1 MTEVVIEQII
11 YLVKLVSAAICGGLI
26 GYERQSRKKTAGTR
40 THIIIAVA
48 AAEMMIISKYGFQDV
63 LGEYIKLDP
72 SRIAAGIVTAIGF
85 IGSGIIIF
93 RNNNVNGITTSA
105 GIWATVGVGMAMG
118 AGMYVLGIVS
128 TAIVMTV
135 ELFLG
140 RKGFLSKKGGEEKEL
155 KIGFRENPEKE
166 VFQFIEQIILEEGCR
181 IESVQLIEESVLY
194 VMSAQIAISS
204 KGNVVSLVGRLKGVG
219 PMVQITIQ

>member
-1 MTEVVIEQII
+1 MVIEQII

-63 LGEYIKLDP
+63 VGEYIKLDP

-118 AGMYVLGIVS
+118 AGMYVLGIAS

-140 RKGFLSKKGGEEKEL
+140 RKGFLSKQGGEDKEL
-155 KIGFRENPEKE
+155 KIEFRENPEKE

-194 VMSAQIAISS
+194 VMSAQIAIPSRGS
-204 KGNVVSLVGRLKGVG
+204 VISLLGRLNGVCH
-219 PMVQITIQ
+219 MVQITIQ

>member
-1 MTEVVIEQII
+1 MVIEQII

-63 LGEYIKLDP
+63 VGEYIKLDP

-118 AGMYVLGIVS
+118 AGMYVLGIAS

-140 RKGFLSKKGGEEKEL
+140 RKGFLSKQGGEEKEL
-155 KIGFRENPEKE
+155 KIEFRENPEKE

-194 VMSAQIAISS
+194 VMSAQIAIPSRGS
-204 KGNVVSLVGRLKGVG
+204 VISLLGRLNGVCH
-219 PMVQITIQ
+219 MVQITIQ

>member
-1 MTEVVIEQII
+1 MVIEQII

-26 GYERQSRKKTAGTR
+26 GYERQSRKKAAGTR

-63 LGEYIKLDP
+63 VGEYIKLDP

-85 IGSGIIIF
+85 IGSEIIIF

-118 AGMYVLGIVS
+118 AGMYVLGIAS

-140 RKGFLSKKGGEEKEL
+140 RKGFLSKQGGEDKEL
-155 KIGFRENPEKE
+155 KIEFRENPEKE

-194 VMSAQIAISS
+194 VMSAQIAIPSRGS
-204 KGNVVSLVGRLKGVG
+204 VISLLGRLNGVCH
-219 PMVQITIQ
+219 MVQITIQ

>member
-1 MTEVVIEQII
+1 MVIEQII

-63 LGEYIKLDP
+63 VGEYIKLDP

-118 AGMYVLGIVS
+118 AGMYVLGIAS

-140 RKGFLSKKGGEEKEL
+140 RKGFLSKQGGEDKEL
-155 KIGFRENPEKE
+155 KIEFRENPEKE

-181 IESVQLIEESVLY
+181 IENVQLIEESVLY
-194 VMSAQIAISS
+194 VMSAQIAIPSRGS
-204 KGNVVSLVGRLKGVG
+204 VISLLGRLNGVCH
-219 PMVQITIQ
+219 MVQITIQ